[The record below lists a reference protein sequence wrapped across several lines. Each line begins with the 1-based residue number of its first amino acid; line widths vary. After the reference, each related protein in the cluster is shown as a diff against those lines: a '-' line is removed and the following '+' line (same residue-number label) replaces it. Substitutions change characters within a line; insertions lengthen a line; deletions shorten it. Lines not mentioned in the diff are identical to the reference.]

1 MFDEEWHMLTVL
13 YILSVVAISAS
24 GVMGPGPL
32 TVATIAMGAG
42 RSWKSGLLI
51 GAGHMAVELPLVL
64 VIALGVL
71 SFIPESMN
79 KWIMLLGGIF
89 MIAFGAAT
97 LMRVRGAM
105 VDGRER
111 RPGSPLV
118 VGIGLSA
125 LNPYFI
131 MWWLTV
137 GTPLIMIAVGGM
149 GLAGVG
155 IMYISHV
162 WMDFAWLSVL
172 AGLGSKGRKL
182 GRLYPYFV
190 GGLGALILVFGIQF
204 IIGSLLG

>member
-1 MFDEEWHMLTVL
+1 MLTAL
-13 YILSVVAISAS
+13 YILSVIAVSAS

-32 TVATIAMGAG
+32 TVATIATGVG
-42 RSWKSGLLI
+42 RSWKSGLLV

-64 VIALGVL
+64 VIALGIL
-71 SFIPESMN
+71 SFIPEGMN
-79 KWIMLLGGIF
+79 RWIMLLGGIF
-89 MIAFGAAT
+89 MIAFGVTT
-97 LMRVRGAM
+97 LRGARGAV
-105 VDGRER
+105 VDRRESR
-111 RPGSPLV
+111 LGSSLV

-125 LNPYFI
+125 MNPYFI

-137 GTPLIMIAVGGM
+137 GTPLIMIAVGTM

-172 AGLGSKGRKL
+172 AGLGSKGKKL
-182 GRLYPYFV
+182 GKLYPYLV

-204 IIGSLLG
+204 IIVSLLG